1 MKILSDAITIILQ
14 YSYTYLYVYT
24 YTCAEAIHIW
34 LVYIIYHVS
43 IYCYTGVPGPQ
54 PSGLVWLGIIVNPV
68 PPNYG
73 TPELLYPHTKFPSE
87 SCIPVH
93 NSLLDPVRGYNIRV
107 VD

>member
-1 MKILSDAITIILQ
+1 MAGVHHLPRVYLLLYRSTRAAAIRFG
-14 YSYTYLYVYT
+14 V
-24 YTCAEAIHIW
+24 
-34 LVYIIYHVS
+34 VRYHS
-43 IYCYTGVPGPQ
+43 E
-54 PSGLVWLGIIVNPV
+54 S
-68 PPNYG
+68 G